1 MLDNGNS
8 SNKFKELITYNKK
21 TKKTDIIAPSGLY
34 IKANVVID
42 GTLNYL
48 NEGDTGA
55 QGPKGDTGAQG
66 TQGPKGDT
74 GAQGTQGT
82 QGPKGDTGAQ
92 GTQGPK
98 GDTGAQGTQGPKG
111 DTGAQGTQGTQGT
124 QGPKGDTGAQGTQG
138 PKGDTGAQGTQG
150 LKGDTGAQ
158 GTQGLKGD
166 TGIFSNITDELVF
179 TGKDGLGDYKIH
191 VSDVF
196 DQFGNDSLVISKNG
210 KPLLSISNDFIDY
223 VENSQESIV
232 INKLTVSSTITIG
245 TTVLNEEQ
253 LKKLLLLIG

>member
-55 QGPKGDTGAQG
+55 QGPKGDTGA
-66 TQGPKGDT
+66 
-74 GAQGTQGT
+74 
-82 QGPKGDTGAQ
+82 
-92 GTQGPK
+92 
-98 GDTGAQGTQGPKG
+98 
-111 DTGAQGTQGTQGT
+111 QGT